1 MSDDELKITIEPD
14 EVEPAAEVVVE
25 PKAKNER
32 AAELAKTVDPAE
44 ELKAQVNE
52 LNALKEERA
61 ADRKRAEEAER
72 RAAALEQE
80 AIAARQRASDSDFS
94 TITTALEA
102 AQAEHEQAQKD
113 ILAAKEAGDAKA
125 EVVAITKLT
134 AAQTTLLRLD
144 EAKADAETR
153 KKAPPQRDE
162 AGRFAPK
169 DPVEAY
175 AQGRTEPTAAWIRA
189 HPDYVTDRRKNDKLT
204 AAHYDAVAEGYAPD
218 SRRYFDHIEGYLG
231 LNKVEAEASIEAKP
245 APKRAQAAPVA
256 PTAAVANGGTAP
268 SNEVKLSTR
277 EVKSAT
283 DGTLVWNYDDPNK
296 KFKKGDPIGLQ
307 EFARRKQKMMQQG
320 HYDKSLME

>member
-1 MSDDELKITIEPD
+1 MNGDDMSDDELKITIEPD

-52 LNALKEERA
+52 LNSLKEERA
-61 ADRKRAEEAER
+61 AERKRAEEAER
-72 RAAALEQE
+72 RAAALEHE
-80 AIAARQRASDSDFS
+80 AAAAHQRASDSDFS

-102 AQAEHEQAQKD
+102 AQAEAEQAKKD
-113 ILAAKEAGDAKA
+113 IRAAKEAGDANA
-125 EVVAITKLT
+125 EVDAIDKLT
-134 AAQTTLLRLD
+134 TAKATLLRLD

-153 KKAPPQRDE
+153 KKASPRKEQVSS
-162 AGRFAPK
+162 

-189 HPDYVTDRRKNDKLT
+189 HPDYITDGRKNDKLI
-204 AAHYDAVAEGYAPD
+204 AAHHDAKAEGYAPD
-218 SRRYFDHIEGYLG
+218 SKRYFDHIEKFLG
-231 LNKVEAEASIEAKP
+231 LKATDEAPVEAKP

-268 SNEVKLSTR
+268 SNHVTLSAR
-277 EVKSAT
+277 EARSAT
-283 DGTLVWNYDDPNK
+283 DGTLVWNYDDPGK
-296 KFKKGDPIGLQ
+296 KFKKGDPIGHQ